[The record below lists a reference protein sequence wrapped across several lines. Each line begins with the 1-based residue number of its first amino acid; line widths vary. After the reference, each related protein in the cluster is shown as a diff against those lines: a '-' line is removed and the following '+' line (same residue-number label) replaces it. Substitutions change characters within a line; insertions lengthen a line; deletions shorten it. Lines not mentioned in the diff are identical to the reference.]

1 MSHQFKLPSASYQIN
16 VKSRLIVIRT
26 TGEWSLQTDMAYL
39 SDLGEAMHSMRGNA
53 WAVLVDMRGWVV
65 PASVSASPLKSD
77 VILDRRNQKLE
88 CWVVDE
94 PSQGEALLPY
104 FKQAGIVPKRFTDPN
119 DAYAYLKDAGFI
131 DSYTNLR

>member
-1 MSHQFKLPSASYQIN
+1 MSHQSKLPPASYQIK

-26 TGEWSLQTDMAYL
+26 TGNWNLQTDMAYL
-39 SDLGEAMHSMRGNA
+39 SDLGEAMYSMRGNA

-65 PASVSASPLKSD
+65 PASVSTSPFKSD

-88 CWVVDE
+88 CWIVDE

-104 FKQAGIVPKRFTDPN
+104 FKQAGIVPKRFTDPK
-119 DAYAYLKDAGFI
+119 DAHACLKDAGFI
-131 DSYTNLR
+131 ER

>member
-1 MSHQFKLPSASYQIN
+1 MSHQSQLPPASYQIK

-26 TGEWSLQTDMAYL
+26 TGNWNLQTDMAYL

-65 PASVSASPLKSD
+65 PASVSTSPFKSD

-88 CWVVDE
+88 CWIVDE

-104 FKQAGIVPKRFTDPN
+104 FKQAGIVPKRFTDPK
-119 DAYAYLKDAGFI
+119 DAHACLKDAGFI
-131 DSYTNLR
+131 ER